1 MNRAIEKEAAE
12 ALLDRGVSVPFK
24 DIRLPFRK
32 KPLKVRITMKRPT
45 LAGQIEIG
53 RQYLEMDTTA
63 EEVRTL
69 PKLEQMRFMARHG
82 KRLSR
87 IIAFPPSVCGADRMA
102 RAQLRGVP
110 VSGGRHRAVRASDG
124 HRPFYEYYQIRG
136 TDESDEAET
145 EPKKEGEL
153 RTEYE
158 GSHSPFGFVWQIA
171 SATGWS
177 VDYILHG
184 VNYQTLIMMLCDAPR
199 YIKKKAGRPDSGKTA
214 EEEAEDIAGF
224 FQSKLN

>member
-63 EEVRTL
+63 EEAM
-69 PKLEQMRFMARHG
+69 KLSKMEQMRFMARHG

-87 IIAFPPSVCGADRMA
+87 ILAYTVCRGYISRHLLVGLTAWLVRHFVEY
-102 RAQLRGVP
+102 RYQLAAAGQFERLMGT
-110 VSGGRHRAVRASDG
+110 G
-124 HRPFYEYYQIRG
+124 PFMSIIR
-136 TDESDEAET
+136 SAERT
-145 EPKKEGEL
+145 NPMKPRLSQGKK
-153 RTEYE
+153 
-158 GSHSPFGFVWQIA
+158 GS
-171 SATGWS
+171 
-177 VDYILHG
+177 
-184 VNYQTLIMMLCDAPR
+184 
-199 YIKKKAGRPDSGKTA
+199 
-214 EEEAEDIAGF
+214 
-224 FQSKLN
+224 

>member
-32 KPLKVRITMKRPT
+32 QPLKVRITMKRPT

-69 PKLEQMRFMARHG
+69 PRLEQMRFMARHG

-87 IIAFPPSVCGADRMA
+87 IIAYTVCRGYISRHLLVGLTAWLVRNFVAYQYQVAATEQFERLMGTGPFMSIIRSA
-102 RAQLRGVP
+102 ERTNPMKLRL
-110 VSGGRHRAVRASDG
+110 SQ
-124 HRPFYEYYQIRG
+124 E
-136 TDESDEAET
+136 
-145 EPKKEGEL
+145 KK
-153 RTEYE
+153 
-158 GSHSPFGFVWQIA
+158 GS
-171 SATGWS
+171 
-177 VDYILHG
+177 
-184 VNYQTLIMMLCDAPR
+184 
-199 YIKKKAGRPDSGKTA
+199 
-214 EEEAEDIAGF
+214 
-224 FQSKLN
+224 

>member
-87 IIAFPPSVCGADRMA
+87 IIAYTVCRGYISRHLYRYQVAATEQFERLMGTGPFMSIIRSA
-102 RAQLRGVP
+102 ERTNPMKLRL
-110 VSGGRHRAVRASDG
+110 SQ
-124 HRPFYEYYQIRG
+124 E
-136 TDESDEAET
+136 
-145 EPKKEGEL
+145 KK
-153 RTEYE
+153 
-158 GSHSPFGFVWQIA
+158 GS
-171 SATGWS
+171 
-177 VDYILHG
+177 
-184 VNYQTLIMMLCDAPR
+184 
-199 YIKKKAGRPDSGKTA
+199 
-214 EEEAEDIAGF
+214 
-224 FQSKLN
+224 